1 MTATFAPTLA
11 PQRIANSAPKFV
23 RNAIRNVAF
32 PLSPVP
38 EFERSVFDWTVITLT
53 VGTMIFG
60 IFGVLGGSF
69 AQRASAAE
77 VPPTTETQVQPN
89 PGSAAD
95 LGGVVVPFCYFP
107 EDPTICFTSVGDGGD
122 EPVQPGPAV
131 RLIKPP
137 LIHVRPTLSPM
148 EPEPPVLP
156 IVIAPLS

>member
-1 MTATFAPTLA
+1 MTATFAPTHPPA
-11 PQRIANSAPKFV
+11 RVPKFI

-38 EFERSVFDWTVITLT
+38 EFEHSIFDWTIITLT

-60 IFGVLGGSF
+60 VLGGWF

-77 VPPTTETQVQPN
+77 VPTTPATEVQPN
-89 PGSAAD
+89 PGTAAD
-95 LGGVVVPFCYFP
+95 LGGVVLPICYFP
-107 EDPTICFTSVGDGGD
+107 EDPTICFTGVGGGNGKD
-122 EPVQPGPAV
+122 EQPRPVAP
-131 RLIKPP
+131 LIKPP
-137 LIHVRPTLSPM
+137 LIHVRPTFSPM

>member
-1 MTATFAPTLA
+1 MLATLA
-11 PQRIANSAPKFV
+11 PTPDSTSISKSVQ
-23 RNAIRNVAF
+23 NAIRNVAF

-38 EFERSVFDWTVITLT
+38 EFERSIFDWTLITLT

-60 IFGVLGGSF
+60 FFGVLGGSF
-69 AQRASAAE
+69 VQRASAAE
-77 VPPTTETQVQPN
+77 VPATPATQVQPN
-89 PGSAAD
+89 PGTAAD

-122 EPVQPGPAV
+122 EPVEPGPAV
-131 RLIKPP
+131 RLIKPS
-137 LIHVRPTLSPM
+137 LIHVRPSLSPM